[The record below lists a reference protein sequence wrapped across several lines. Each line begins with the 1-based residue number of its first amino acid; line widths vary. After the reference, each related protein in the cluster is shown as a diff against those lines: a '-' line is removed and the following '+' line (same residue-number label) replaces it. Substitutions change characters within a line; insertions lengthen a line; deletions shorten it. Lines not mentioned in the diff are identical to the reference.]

1 MSDLIYILLA
11 EGFEEIEAVT
21 PADILRRL
29 GLNTLFIGVSSKQ
42 VKGAHGIEITSD
54 ATLKKVKN
62 EIPAA
67 LILPGGM
74 PGAKNLDLNSDVR
87 DLVLSTNESGG
98 IIAAICAAPMVI
110 GRLGLL
116 KGKNAVCYPG
126 FEEHL
131 TGANILSRSVVRDG
145 NIITALGPGAAAD
158 FSFEIGTALKDK
170 VSAAFVKRGMQY
182 KTAD

>member
-1 MSDLIYILLA
+1 MADSVYILLA

-29 GLNTLFIGVSSKQ
+29 GLNVLLIGVSSKQ
-42 VKGAHGIEITSD
+42 VKGSHGIEITSD
-54 ATLKKVKN
+54 ATLNKVKN

-74 PGAKNLDLNSDVR
+74 PGAKNLDSNADVR
-87 DLVLSTNESGG
+87 NLILKTSAGDK

-116 KGKNAVCYPG
+116 NGKNAVCFPG
-126 FEEHL
+126 FEEYL
-131 TGANILSRSVVRDG
+131 TGAKILNDSVVRDG
-145 NIITALGPGAAAD
+145 NIITAKGPGAAAA
-158 FSFEIGTALKDK
+158 FGFEIGAALKDE
-170 VSAAFVKRGMQY
+170 VSVAFIKRSMQY
-182 KTAD
+182 IKQ